1 MNLIK
6 YLEIDESQVHPDARR
21 SLLLAEK
28 IWTQNGS
35 PLERWELVRVLEE
48 ILRRCIA
55 SGIWYA
61 PMLLQRKKAIERDS
75 WRPRPRDAM
84 RSATPPKLYNAAPL
98 VAEAI
103 RLPAAPT
110 AAEPR
115 VSLPKRCACRA
126 ARSSR
131 LPRLSR
137 NRAEGTCGRISRH
150 LFSLQCLG
158 EGFSAGPWAA
168 RLASAP
174 RVTDSAPR
182 GAAL

>member
-28 IWTQNGS
+28 VWTENGS
-35 PLERWELVRVLEE
+35 PLDRWELVRVLEE

-84 RSATPPKLYNAAPL
+84 RSATPPRLYDVVPP
-98 VAEAI
+98 VAERI
-103 RLPAAPT
+103 NPPAAP
-110 AAEPR
+110 AAVASR
-115 VSLPKRCACRA
+115 VLLPKDAPA
-126 ARSSR
+126 T
-131 LPRLSR
+131 P
-137 NRAEGTCGRISRH
+137 
-150 LFSLQCLG
+150 
-158 EGFSAGPWAA
+158 
-168 RLASAP
+168 LASRECPICHGTALKAHA
-174 RVTDSAPR
+174 DGFR
-182 GAAL
+182 GICFRCNAWEKGFPPDLGPPD

>member
-6 YLEIDESQVHPDARR
+6 YLEIDEAQVQPDARR

-28 IWTQNGS
+28 IWTENGS

-84 RSATPPKLYNAAPL
+84 RLATPPRLYNAAPL
-98 VAEAI
+98 VAEAT
-103 RLPAAPT
+103 RLPAAPA

-115 VSLPKRCACRA
+115 VSLAK
-126 ARSSR
+126 
-131 LPRLSR
+131 
-137 NRAEGTCGRISRH
+137 G
-150 LFSLQCLG
+150 
-158 EGFSAGPWAA
+158 
-168 RLASAP
+168 AP
-174 RVTDSAPR
+174 TAP
-182 GAAL
+182 AALRDCPVCHGTALRVHADGFRSICFRCNAWEKGFPSDLGPPD